1 MKKPGE
7 QLLGLSMGN
16 HKDVIPLAEVPD
28 RDLRIIIELLL
39 EKQGLV
45 IIREQTPDY
54 TSYELC

>member
-1 MKKPGE
+1 MKKPAME
-7 QLLGLSMGN
+7 N
-16 HKDVIPLAEVPD
+16 YKDVIPLAEVPD